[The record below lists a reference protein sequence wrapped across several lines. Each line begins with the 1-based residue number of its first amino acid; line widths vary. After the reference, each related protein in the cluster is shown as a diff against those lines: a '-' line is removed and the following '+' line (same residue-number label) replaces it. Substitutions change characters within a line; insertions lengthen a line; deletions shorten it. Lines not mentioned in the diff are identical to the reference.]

1 MKETPSQLNTPSFV
15 VNFPF
20 TLDTKNPNNIWMQ
33 ELKPEELQ
41 INRPRAYRQ
50 FMDLYNF
57 MAGASLT
64 YILPSYGNFQDQVY
78 VANLG
83 IYLPHIKNENH
94 IILSNFTSE
103 PRRGEEAVGDS
114 FFKLMNYNTHLC
126 PHKWEGEADLKY
138 LNNNVYIGGY
148 GIRSERESYE
158 WMRKTFGMEIIELE
172 MIDDHLYHLDC
183 SVFPLTSDKTMIC
196 TSMYAPE
203 ELAILEKY
211 TGIIDVSED
220 DAFGGITNS
229 VRIGNSIMCAS
240 NITELKKTDELYQL
254 EAAKIATL
262 EKICSNEGMEPVC
275 FNLSEFMKSGALLSC
290 MVMKLNYSQQMKPLV

>member
-1 MKETPSQLNTPSFV
+1 MKETPSQLNIPSFV

-20 TLDTKNPNNIWMQ
+20 TLDTKNPNNVWMQ

-41 INRPRAYRQ
+41 VNRPRAYRQ

-83 IYLPHIKNENH
+83 IYLPHIKTENH
-94 IILSNFTSE
+94 IVLSNFTSE

-114 FFKLMNYNTHLC
+114 FFKLMNYTTHLC

-138 LNNNVYIGGY
+138 LYDNVYIGGY

-158 WMRKTFGMEIIELE
+158 WMRKMFDMEIIELE
-172 MIDDHLYHLDC
+172 MVDDYLYHLDC
-183 SVFPLTSDKTMIC
+183 SVFPLTSEKTMIC
-196 TSMYAPE
+196 ASMYAPE
-203 ELAILEKY
+203 EIANLEKY
-211 TGIIDVSED
+211 TEIIDVSED
-220 DAFGGITNS
+220 DALGGITNS
-229 VRIGNSIMCAS
+229 VRIGNSVMCAS

-254 EAAKIATL
+254 EANKIATL
-262 EKICSNEGMEPVC
+262 EKVCSNEGMEPIF

-290 MVMKLNYSQQMKPLV
+290 MVLKLNYVDQTKSLI

>member
-1 MKETPSQLNTPSFV
+1 MKETPSQLNIPSFV

-20 TLDTKNPNNIWMQ
+20 TLDTKNPNNVWMQ

-41 INRPRAYRQ
+41 VNRPRAYRQ

-94 IILSNFTSE
+94 IVLSNYTSE

-114 FFKLMNYNTHLC
+114 FFKLMNYTTHLC

-138 LNNNVYIGGY
+138 LYNNVYIGGY

-158 WMRKTFGMEIIELE
+158 WMRKMFGMEIIELE
-172 MIDDHLYHLDC
+172 MIDDYLYHLDC
-183 SVFPLTSDKTMIC
+183 SVFPLTSEKTMIC

-203 ELAILEKY
+203 EIANLEKY
-211 TGIIDVSED
+211 TEIIDVSED
-220 DAFGGITNS
+220 DALGGITNS
-229 VRIGNSIMCAS
+229 VRIGNSIMCAY
-240 NITELKKTDELYQL
+240 NITELKKNDELYQL
-254 EAAKIATL
+254 EANKIATL
-262 EKICSNEGMEPVC
+262 EKICSSEGMEPII
-275 FNLSEFMKSGALLSC
+275 FNISEFMKSGALLSC
-290 MVMKLNYSQQMKPLV
+290 CVMHLNYVDQTKSLI

>member
-1 MKETPSQLNTPSFV
+1 MKETPSQLNIPSFV

-41 INRPRAYRQ
+41 VNRPRAYRQ

-138 LNNNVYIGGY
+138 LHDNVYIGGY

-172 MIDDHLYHLDC
+172 MVDDYLYHLDC
-183 SVFPLTSDKTMIC
+183 SVFPVTGEKTMIC
-196 TSMYAPE
+196 TSMYDPE
-203 ELAILEKY
+203 EIKELEKY
-211 TGIIDVSED
+211 TEIIDVNED
-220 DAFGGITNS
+220 DALGGITNS
-229 VRIGNSIMCAS
+229 VRVGNSIMCAS
-240 NITELKKTDELYQL
+240 NITELKRGDELYQL

-262 EKICSNEGMEPVC
+262 EKICSNEGMEAVC

-290 MVMKLNYSQQMKPLV
+290 MVMKLNYAQMNSLV

>member
-1 MKETPSQLNTPSFV
+1 MKETPSQLNIPSFV

-41 INRPRAYRQ
+41 VNRSRAYRQ

-94 IILSNFTSE
+94 IVLSNFTSE

-114 FFKLMNYNTHLC
+114 FFKLMNYTTHLC

-138 LNNNVYIGGY
+138 LHNNVYIGGY

-158 WMRKTFGMEIIELE
+158 WMRKMFDMEIIELE
-172 MIDDHLYHLDC
+172 MVDDYLYHLDC
-183 SVFPLTSDKTMIC
+183 SVFPITSEKTMIC
-196 TSMYAPE
+196 TSLYAPE
-203 ELAILEKY
+203 EMKELEKY
-211 TGIIDVSED
+211 TEIIDVSED
-220 DAFGGITNS
+220 DALGGITNS
-229 VRIGNSIMCAS
+229 VRVGNSVMCAS

-262 EKICSNEGMEPVC
+262 EKICSNEGMEPIIL
-275 FNLSEFMKSGALLSC
+275 NLSEYMKSGALLSC
-290 MVMKLNYSQQMKPLV
+290 CVMHLNYVDQLKTLV

>member
-33 ELKPEELQ
+33 ELKSEELQ
-41 INRPRAYRQ
+41 VNRPRAYRQ

-94 IILSNFTSE
+94 IVLSNFTSE

-114 FFKLMNYNTHLC
+114 FFKLMNYTTHLC

-138 LNNNVYIGGY
+138 LHNNVYIGGY

-158 WMRKTFGMEIIELE
+158 WMRKMFDMEIIELE
-172 MIDDHLYHLDC
+172 MVDDYLYHLDC
-183 SVFPLTSDKTMIC
+183 SVFPITSEKTMIC

-203 ELAILEKY
+203 ELATLEKY
-211 TGIIDVSED
+211 TELIDVSED

-229 VRIGNSIMCAS
+229 VRLGNSIMCAS

-262 EKICSNEGMEPVC
+262 EKICSNEGMEPIF

-290 MVMKLNYSQQMKPLV
+290 MVFHLSYVDLNKKLT

>member
-1 MKETPSQLNTPSFV
+1 MKETPSQLNIPSFV

-41 INRPRAYRQ
+41 VNRPRAYRQ

-138 LNNNVYIGGY
+138 LHNNVYVGGY

-211 TGIIDVSED
+211 TEIIDVSED

-229 VRIGNSIMCAS
+229 VRVGNSIMCAS

-262 EKICSNEGMEPVC
+262 EKICSNEGMEAVC

-290 MVMKLNYSQQMKPLV
+290 MIMKLNYSQQMKPLV

>member
-211 TGIIDVSED
+211 TEIIDVSED

-262 EKICSNEGMEPVC
+262 EKICSNEGMEPIIL
-275 FNLSEFMKSGALLSC
+275 NISEYMKSGALLSC
-290 MVMKLNYSQQMKPLV
+290 CVMHLNYVDQLKTLV

>member
-1 MKETPSQLNTPSFV
+1 MKETPSQLNIPSFV

-41 INRPRAYRQ
+41 VNRPRAYRQ

-183 SVFPLTSDKTMIC
+183 SVFPITGEKTMIC
-196 TSMYAPE
+196 TSMYDPE
-203 ELAILEKY
+203 EIKELEKY
-211 TGIIDVSED
+211 TEVIDVSED

-229 VRIGNSIMCAS
+229 VRVGNSIMCAS
-240 NITELKKTDELYQL
+240 NITELKRGEELYQL

-262 EKICSNEGMEPVC
+262 EKICSNEGMEAVC

-290 MVMKLNYSQQMKPLV
+290 MVLKLNYVQMNSLV